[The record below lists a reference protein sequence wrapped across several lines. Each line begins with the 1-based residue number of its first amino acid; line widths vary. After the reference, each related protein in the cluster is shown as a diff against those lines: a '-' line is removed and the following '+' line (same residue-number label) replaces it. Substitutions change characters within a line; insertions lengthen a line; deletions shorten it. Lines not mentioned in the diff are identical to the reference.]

1 MEVACIAVFCSSR
14 QPLQDKSTMNITS
27 SDIINLSHAL
37 KDVCEVDCGTSPCL
51 TQTLRTVLQYNL
63 IMANL
68 QYGKK
73 LCESES
79 PQGRPVIPYD
89 KIVQSPFKKEAPG
102 DSSL

>member
-1 MEVACIAVFCSSR
+1 
-14 QPLQDKSTMNITS
+14 MNITS

-68 QYGKK
+68 KYGQK
-73 LCESES
+73 LCEPE
-79 PQGRPVIPYD
+79 PQPRQSVIAYD
-89 KIVQSPFKKEAPG
+89 KIVQSPFRKDSDKE
-102 DSSL
+102 SN